1 VPETVVRWT
10 CMCNGWETLQV
21 THIVL
26 VWWGRVQ
33 SHACVGA
40 SASQAG
46 LLLLAL
52 LCVFSRCAP

>member
-1 VPETVVRWT
+1 VPVTLLRRT
-10 CMCNGWETLQV
+10 CMWDGCETLRV

-26 VWWGRVQ
+26 VWCGRGQ

-40 SASQAG
+40 SALQAL